1 MRSALTCGSGIALA
15 GAVLLWGCGGGG
27 SSTGSSGSTPTS
39 PTTPTPQTLTVN
51 IVGSIGNQAYNPNPV
66 AANSGD
72 TVRFKNNDAAT
83 HHVVLDDGSADFG
96 AVAPGAM
103 SNSVT
108 VKTTSAVKYHCTVHP
123 SMVGAING
131 STAPTPPPCPDPYGY
146 GC

>member
-1 MRSALTCGSGIALA
+1 MRRPLMCGSGIALA
-15 GAVLLWGCGGGG
+15 GALLLWGCGGG

-39 PTTPTPQTLTVN
+39 PTTPSAQTRTVN

-72 TVRFKNNDAAT
+72 TVMFKNNDSST
-83 HHVVLDDGSADFG
+83 HHVVLDDGSGDFG
-96 AVAPGAM
+96 VLAPGAT
-103 SNSVT
+103 SSTVT
-108 VKTTSAVKYHCTVHP
+108 VKTTNAVKFHCVNHP

-131 STAPTPPPCPDPYGY
+131 ATAPTPPPCPDPYGY

>member
-1 MRSALTCGSGIALA
+1 MKGALMCGGGIALA
-15 GAVLLWGCGGGG
+15 GAVLLWGCGGG

-72 TVRFKNNDAAT
+72 TVRFKNNDGSM

-96 AVAPGAM
+96 AVTPGAM
-103 SNSVT
+103 SNGVT
-108 VKTTSAVKYHCTVHP
+108 VKTTNAVKYHCTIHP

-131 STAPTPPPCPDPYGY
+131 TTAPTPPPCPDPYGY